1 MFGSRL
7 KWIMKIALTLGATI
21 LIIALAQ
28 VGGEWSGVAY
38 AAAPLPSWCPSVPTI
53 SPCPDPTV
61 PTFTDVPDSEWYYD
75 WVETVACHGYVVGY
89 GDDTYR
95 PLNNVTRA
103 EMAVFIERAVNGTS
117 FAPTVPTV
125 GSFVDVDYSTPIWYA
140 RWVEGLYQDGMT
152 AGCGGTIPGVDLQYC
167 PESNHLRAEAAVFF
181 ERVINGSSF
190 IPTLPTVGSFIDVD
204 YSTPIWYAK
213 WVEGIYQD
221 EVVAG
226 CGGTVPGVD
235 LAYCPGDNITRAE
248 VAVFMVRSL
257 CLPMVPDT
265 IP

>member
-1 MFGSRL
+1 MLGSRL
-7 KWIMKIALTLGATI
+7 KWIMKIALTLGATV

-61 PTFTDVPDSEWYYD
+61 PTFTDVPDSEWFYD
-75 WVETVACHGYVVGY
+75 WVETVACHNYVVGY
-89 GDDTYR
+89 GDGTYR

-103 EMAVFIERAVNGTS
+103 EMAVFIERAVNGTG
-117 FAPTVPTV
+117 FTPTVPT
-125 GSFVDVDYSTPIWYA
+125 
-140 RWVEGLYQDGMT
+140 L
-152 AGCGGTIPGVDLQYC
+152 
-167 PESNHLRAEAAVFF
+167 
-181 ERVINGSSF
+181 
-190 IPTLPTVGSFIDVD
+190 GSFIDVD
-204 YSTPIWYAK
+204 YGTPIWYAK

-226 CGGTVPGVD
+226 CGAGTIPGVD
-235 LAYCPGDNITRAE
+235 LTYCPDDNITRAE